1 MSARRWSAGR
11 IVFLLVGLALV
22 VFGVAQVAPA
32 IFQ

>member
-22 VFGVAQVAPA
+22 VFGVAQIAPA
-32 IFQ
+32 LFQ